1 MNVKIIIDEVYK
13 ETIVKIF
20 TNKYSKEIENIKE
33 SLEGSG
39 SDKITA
45 FKEDDIKLIDYKN
58 ISRFF
63 AENNKIYL
71 ESGKDTFTTRLRI
84 YELEERLPKNKFI
97 KISRSEIVNLDYIN
111 RLDLSF
117 TGTIALEMK
126 DGKVTYVSRRNLKN
140 FKKALG
146 L

>member
-33 SLEGSG
+33 SLEGSS

-45 FKEDDIKLIDYKN
+45 FKDDEIKLIDYKY

-84 YELEERLPKNKFI
+84 YELEDRLPKNKFI

-126 DGKVTYVSRRNLKN
+126 DGNVTYVSRRNLKN